1 MVRTF
6 LACEHCRR
14 SKLRCLSN
22 VDEKGEPAGKC
33 QRCFKLSLSCQ
44 YTPKPS
50 QLKKQ
55 IRREKLAGKKR
66 SPQANTNTGA
76 VHTIS
81 DKKPSKIPANSP
93 PDLVDDAP
101 FLKNTINN
109 YGNKHGNKCANYL
122 DTMILPNIDIM
133 IEVINQFFDNQYH
146 SIFNFLHR
154 ETYLKYIQSSKFG
167 HQFFNYDD
175 PEDVPEFTPCTL
187 LAILALCAKDNKKLI
202 EIYGEFNQ
210 DHDPIKFIPNFSSKR
225 SELSPQSPANAS
237 KYFAFYSRLLLKDMF
252 DTPSIQRVQ
261 SLTILSSHEWS
272 EGNAARSYLYI
283 GIAARMGAILGLGCP
298 RGVCYE
304 EDNNEY
310 ENEKDRFIGMESKR
324 RTIWSVFMMDRCN
337 SSGRNR
343 SHALKIEDIEISLPC
358 PEENFQKGIPI
369 EFPSYNECFTRL
381 KQLTSLDF
389 TIIGYELWSK
399 IAKWVGEI
407 GSKKEKLNPNDP
419 NSIFYKLSN
428 DLKLLKESMPPELHV
443 QNLKHHLNNQN
454 LNFGFLHQLL
464 YLSGI
469 FLNRE
474 YFYYS
479 SNISKIDHY
488 EFTKKLIHE
497 VQESSSL
504 IKTLVSTKKFIVTP
518 FTAFEL
524 FTNAVTCL
532 SISSILNDMKLKALG
547 IENMEILKSFF
558 QNDHLGSTWHSISN
572 QLLKYFESCH
582 SDGIFNQTL
591 QQNTKLSNLIND
603 YGQGDIPEQLTTHP
617 YEIKKVDLNDILN
630 SSDSESNSSYTTK
643 SNPAIHTQETDS
655 NDFVIQSDDSSVS
668 SNTNSKQTEIS
679 TTSWIGNS
687 FENDIDKYFRNWDK
701 IIPNWND
708 VFVEDRMIDDIN
720 LLLPTDIPYT
730 PNN

>member
-6 LACEHCRR
+6 LACDHCRR

-22 VDEKGEPAGKC
+22 VDEKGEPIGKC
-33 QRCFKLSLSCQ
+33 KRCSKLKIDCQ
-44 YTPKPS
+44 YTPRPS

-55 IRREKLAGKKR
+55 IRREKLAGQSKCAPGINEQPAFKVLKYNES
-66 SPQANTNTGA
+66 SPDSITE
-76 VHTIS
+76 S
-81 DKKPSKIPANSP
+81 
-93 PDLVDDAP
+93 AP
-101 FLKNTINN
+101 NFLHNTINN
-109 YGNKHGNKCANYL
+109 YGNKYQNKCPNYL

-133 IEVINQFFDNQYH
+133 IEITNQFFDNQYH

-154 ETYLKYIQSSKFG
+154 ASYLEYIKSSRFG

-175 PEDVPEFTPCTL
+175 PDDIPIFTPCTL
-187 LAILALCAKDNKKLI
+187 LAILALCARNNQKLI
-202 EIYGEFNQ
+202 NIYGEFDEDQ
-210 DHDPIKFIPNFSSKR
+210 DPIKFIPNFTRPPKLT
-225 SELSPQSPANAS
+225 SESPSNAS

-252 DTPSIQRVQ
+252 DKPSLQRVQ
-261 SLTILSSHEWS
+261 SLAILSSHEWS

-298 RGVCYE
+298 RGVCY
-304 EDNNEY
+304 DDQNNQFDDPK
-310 ENEKDRFIGMESKR
+310 EKFIALESKR

-358 PEENFQKGIPI
+358 PEQNFQKGIPI
-369 EFPSYNECFTRL
+369 EFPTYNECFRCL
-381 KQLTSLDF
+381 SQLSSLDY
-389 TIIGYELWSK
+389 TIIAYELWSK

-428 DLKLLKESMPPELHV
+428 DLELLKESMPQELQI
-443 QNLKHHLNNQN
+443 QNLKHHLSKGN

-469 FLNRE
+469 FLSRE

-479 SNISKIDHY
+479 SSISKIDHFA
-488 EFTKKLIHE
+488 FTKKLIHQ
-497 VQESSSL
+497 VQESSNL
-504 IKTLVSTKKFIVTP
+504 IKSLVSGNAFIITP

-524 FTNAVTCL
+524 FTNSVTCF
-532 SISSILNDMKLKALG
+532 SISNILNDMNLKTLG
-547 IENMEILKSFF
+547 VQNMELLKKYFH
-558 QNDHLGSTWHSISN
+558 NEYLGSTWVSIIA
-572 QLLKYFESCH
+572 QLLKYLESCNN
-582 SDGIFNQTL
+582 GVFNKTL
-591 QQNTKLSNLIND
+591 EQNSKLSNLLND
-603 YGQGDIPEQLTTHP
+603 YGESDIPEQLTTHP

-630 SSDSESNSSYTTK
+630 SSDSESNSSMK
-643 SNPAIHTQETDS
+643 SNSVSTQESTPAVIISSLNGHS
-655 NDFVIQSDDSSVS
+655 NSDSSSIS
-668 SNTNSKQTEIS
+668 STSKQNQYDQIDENVI
-679 TTSWIGNS
+679 I
-687 FENDIDKYFRNWDK
+687 ENDIDKYFKNWEK

-720 LLLPTDIPYT
+720 ILLPTELQ
-730 PNN
+730 